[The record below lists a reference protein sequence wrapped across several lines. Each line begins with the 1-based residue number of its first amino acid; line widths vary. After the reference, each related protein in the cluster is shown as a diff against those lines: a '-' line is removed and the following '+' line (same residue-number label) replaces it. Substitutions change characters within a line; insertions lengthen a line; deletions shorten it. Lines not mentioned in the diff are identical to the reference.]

1 MISMP
6 WAGTSG
12 GLLKTNLRH
21 TGLDTMTQVGK
32 FINKTLSTNAKWNH
46 TLLYTVSV
54 DLIVHGGPGEGSEFT
69 ENPMS
74 LLVGK

>member
-1 MISMP
+1 MLNGII
-6 WAGTSG
+6 
-12 GLLKTNLRH
+12 H
-21 TGLDTMTQVGK
+21 YY
-32 FINKTLSTNAKWNH
+32 I
-46 TLLYTVSV
+46 SV